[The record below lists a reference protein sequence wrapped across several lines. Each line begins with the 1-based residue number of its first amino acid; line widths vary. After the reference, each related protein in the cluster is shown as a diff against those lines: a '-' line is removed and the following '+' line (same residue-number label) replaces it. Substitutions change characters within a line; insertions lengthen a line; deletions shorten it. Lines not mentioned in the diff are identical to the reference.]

1 VERRGTRGSHREAQE
16 KEKCGEGG
24 DGSWNEGIKYRVV
37 GIEFEI

>member
-1 VERRGTRGSHREAQE
+1 VERRGTRGSHREAQ
-16 KEKCGEGG
+16 EKCGEGG